1 LLSTNHRHPFRRSAL
16 GALIATFFV
25 ASVRSYDTQV
35 IVPATASL
43 DVQIPV
49 APTPV
54 AIGRRWCLAYE
65 LHITNYRA
73 VDVVLTRVDV
83 MRAADDATVLANY
96 EGEANTQSL
105 NARSADQPDDNEFVR
120 IPLSRCP
127 PAAEG
132 IVVVIQHTKRHVA
145 QRCHA
150 LDDLVYGWRLT
161 SVRRLREFAVHC
173 AAPSVVSRSLP
184 DAFVIFDR
192 CFMNQ

>member
-105 NARSADQPDDNEFVR
+105 NARS
-120 IPLSRCP
+120 
-127 PAAEG
+127 
-132 IVVVIQHTKRHVA
+132 